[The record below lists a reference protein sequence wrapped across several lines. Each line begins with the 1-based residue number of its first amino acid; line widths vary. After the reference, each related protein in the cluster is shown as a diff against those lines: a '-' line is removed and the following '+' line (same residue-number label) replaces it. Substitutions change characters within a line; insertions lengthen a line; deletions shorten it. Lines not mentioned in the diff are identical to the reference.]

1 MQKKENLIK
10 SKSRVQN
17 LGEVFTSE
25 KEVNS
30 ITDLIKD
37 LSEKIDSKFLEP
49 SCGNGNFLCEI
60 LNRRLLRLKE
70 TYKKKMDFEFFL
82 IKATAS
88 LYGIDIDKDNI
99 VETKNRMFKLIA
111 SYKKNINNE
120 KILKILKKILDTNIL
135 IGDALKESAD
145 LFGSG
150 DDLVFV
156 NYTSPKMF
164 YFKKISYNFNDLKLN
179 IKRPLKSEKITY
191 YLDL

>member
-1 MQKKENLIK
+1 MQKKDNLIK

-88 LYGIDIDKDNI
+88 LYGIDINKDNI
-99 VETKNRMFKLIA
+99 VETKNRMFKSIA
-111 SYKKNINNE
+111 NYKKNINNE
-120 KILKILKKILDTNIL
+120 KILKIIKK
-135 IGDALKESAD
+135 
-145 LFGSG
+145 F
-150 DDLVFV
+150 
-156 NYTSPKMF
+156 
-164 YFKKISYNFNDLKLN
+164 
-179 IKRPLKSEKITY
+179 
-191 YLDL
+191 

>member
-1 MQKKENLIK
+1 MEKQIK
-10 SKSRVQN
+10 SKKRVQQ
-17 LGEVFTSE
+17 LAEIYTAK

-60 LNRRLLRLKE
+60 LNRRLLRLKK

-99 VETKNRMFKLIA
+99 LETKNRMFKSIA
-111 SYKKNINNE
+111 SYKNNINNE

-135 IGDALKESAD
+135 AGDTLKENTD
-145 LFGSG
+145 LFSPGN
-150 DDLVFV
+150 DLVLI

-164 YFKKISYNFNDLKLN
+164 YFKKIFYNFNDLKLS
-179 IKRPLKSEKITY
+179 IKKPIKTEKITY

>member
-1 MQKKENLIK
+1 MKNKLIK

-17 LGEVFTSE
+17 LGEVFTSA

-49 SCGNGNFLCEI
+49 ACGNGNFLCEI

-99 VETKNRMFKLIA
+99 VETKNRMFKSIS
-111 SYKKNINNE
+111 SYKNNVNNE

-135 IGDALKESAD
+135 TGDTLKENED
-145 LFGSG
+145 LFSPGN
-150 DDLVFV
+150 DLVFI

-164 YFKKISYNFNDLKLN
+164 YFKKMFYNFNDLKLN
-179 IKRPLKSEKITY
+179 IKKPIKTEKITY

>member
-99 VETKNRMFKLIA
+99 VETKNRMFKSIVN
-111 SYKKNINNE
+111 YKKNINNE
-120 KILKILKKILDTNIL
+120 KILKIIKKILDTNIL
-135 IGDALKESAD
+135 IGDALKENAD

>member
-120 KILKILKKILDTNIL
+120 KILKIIKKILDTNIL
-135 IGDALKESAD
+135 IGDALKENAD

>member
-1 MQKKENLIK
+1 MLKEKQIK
-10 SKSRVQN
+10 SKKRVQQ
-17 LGEVFTSE
+17 LAEIYTAK

-99 VETKNRMFKLIA
+99 VETKNRMFEILA
-111 SYKKNINNE
+111 RYKNNINNE

-135 IGDALKESAD
+135 NGDALKENTD
-145 LFGSG
+145 LFSSG
-150 DDLVFV
+150 DDLVFI

-164 YFKKISYNFNDLKLN
+164 YIKRIFHNFNDLKLN
-179 IKRPLKSEKITY
+179 INKPVKTEKITY

>member
-1 MQKKENLIK
+1 MQKKDNLIK
-10 SKSRVQN
+10 SKLRVQN
-17 LGEVFTSE
+17 FGEVFTSE

-88 LYGIDIDKDNI
+88 LYGIDINKDNI
-99 VETKNRMFKLIA
+99 VETKNRMFKLIV
-111 SYKKNINNE
+111 SYKKNINND
-120 KILKILKKILDTNIL
+120 KILKIIKKILDTNIL

>member
-37 LSEKIDSKFLEP
+37 LSEKIDSKFWEP

-99 VETKNRMFKLIA
+99 VETKNRMFKSIA
-111 SYKKNINNE
+111 NYKKNINKE
-120 KILKILKKILDTNIL
+120 KILKIIKKILDTNIL
-135 IGDALKESAD
+135 IGDALKENAD

-164 YFKKISYNFNDLKLN
+164 YFKKIFYNFNDLKLN

>member
-99 VETKNRMFKLIA
+99 VETKNRMFKSIA
-111 SYKKNINNE
+111 NYKKNINNE
-120 KILKILKKILDTNIL
+120 KILKIIKKILDTNIL
-135 IGDALKESAD
+135 IGDALKENAD

-164 YFKKISYNFNDLKLN
+164 YFKKIFYNFNDLKLN